1 MLFYGPL
8 SDKYGRRRL
17 LLGGI
22 ILYLTVSI
30 GCMLAS
36 SAEWLIAA
44 RFLQALG
51 AAAASVLA
59 RAIVRDLFP
68 LNEAARVLSLM
79 HIVTMTATLIA
90 PLIGG
95 YLIMISS
102 WRSLFAV
109 LFVFAVLVL
118 LASALHDGTA
128 LPMALII
135 GLTGCGSLAAL
146 ALTRRPAT

>member
-1 MLFYGPL
+1 LFVGMLFYGPL

-22 ILYLTVSI
+22 ILYLIATI
-30 GCMLAS
+30 GCM
-36 SAEWLIAA
+36 
-44 RFLQALG
+44 
-51 AAAASVLA
+51 
-59 RAIVRDLFP
+59 
-68 LNEAARVLSLM
+68 
-79 HIVTMTATLIA
+79 
-90 PLIGG
+90 
-95 YLIMISS
+95 
-102 WRSLFAV
+102 
-109 LFVFAVLVL
+109 